1 MQSPVNVCIRA
12 VCQRTAMVAC
22 IVASHRKTHDIILE
36 RILRRVLRVFI
47 SAMRYVEKP
56 VSKSGIQSFLETN
69 PAANHISMLMIAD
82 TGRDNELS
90 ATLFWK
96 CFNFKDPVLCQNG
109 NTCP

>member
-56 VSKSGIQSFLETN
+56 VSRSGIQSFLEIN
-69 PAANHISMLMIAD
+69 PAANHISMLITAD

-96 CFNFKDPVLCQNG
+96 CFNFKDPVLYQHG

>member
-1 MQSPVNVCIRA
+1 MHIPVRDCIRT

-96 CFNFKDPVLCQNG
+96 CFNFKDPVLYQNG